1 MLKNYIKI
9 AWRNLIKGKL
19 HSMVNV
25 MGLTIGIAC
34 CLLISIYIVH
44 ELNYDN
50 HFDDSDRIYRIAWF
64 SENPQTRTPH
74 PMAQALVKDFPEVQ
88 AATSISPIWGPG
100 LTRPVFSI
108 RHQEKR
114 FDEKGIFSADSTF
127 FEVFSFDLLY
137 GDKNQA
143 LQQPG
148 GIVLTQEMAEKYFS
162 GENPMGKTLRINEQM
177 ELTVTGVMKNIP
189 DNTHFHF
196 DFLISY
202 VSMKLNASESSEY
215 YTWADF
221 GHFNYMKLGPEADAE
236 QLEKKMTAWSDQY
249 INWTESERQKLQE
262 GSIGFR
268 LQPITDIHLYSDLRW
283 ELEANGNIAYIYI
296 FFGAALF
303 ILIIACI
310 NFMNLSTARSLT
322 RAKEVGLR
330 KSAGAS
336 RSQLIMQFLAESFLM
351 TGISVLLAFG
361 IVDYLLP
368 WFNEYSGIKS
378 SLSWSDW
385 KVWAGGALAV
395 FTLGMI
401 SGSYPAFVMSK
412 YNPTRVLKGKFSG
425 SREGV
430 WLRKALVVLQFSVSV
445 VMIAGTLLIYEQLDY
460 LDQKDLGFQKEQI
473 VVVPIKGDHVR
484 NRYIALKDQLSVISG
499 VTRVTAVSNY
509 PGGSFNQ
516 QPIQWNT
523 NDQRISVSVLRT
535 DFNFSEML
543 DINVVEGRSFSQ
555 EYGEDRGGT
564 YLLNETAAQ
573 QFDWDDPIGNEITFF
588 DDEITRRG
596 KVIGIVEDFHF
607 QSLHQ
612 TVSPLLIQVMP
623 DEFNYVLVKLQ
634 PENVSQQLASI
645 EETWVKFDPL
655 FAFEYSFL
663 DAEFEANY
671 LKEQKAGSI
680 LFMFSALAIFIAA
693 LGLLGLTSFA
703 VQHRIKEIGVRK
715 ILGASIA
722 SIVALLSK
730 DFVKLVVLG
739 FVIAIPIAWYTMN
752 QWLADFAYR
761 IEIGAG
767 NFILA
772 GAAALLIA
780 MITVSWQAIKA
791 AVSNPVDSLRS

>member
-1 MLKNYIKI
+1 
-9 AWRNLIKGKL
+9 
-19 HSMVNV
+19 
-25 MGLTIGIAC
+25 
-34 CLLISIYIVH
+34 
-44 ELNYDN
+44 
-50 HFDDSDRIYRIAWF
+50 
-64 SENPQTRTPH
+64 
-74 PMAQALVKDFPEVQ
+74 
-88 AATSISPIWGPG
+88 
-100 LTRPVFSI
+100 
-108 RHQEKR
+108 
-114 FDEKGIFSADSTF
+114 
-127 FEVFSFDLLY
+127 
-137 GDKNQA
+137 
-143 LQQPG
+143 
-148 GIVLTQEMAEKYFS
+148 
-162 GENPMGKTLRINEQM
+162 
-177 ELTVTGVMKNIP
+177 
-189 DNTHFHF
+189 
-196 DFLISY
+196 
-202 VSMKLNASESSEY
+202 
-215 YTWADF
+215 
-221 GHFNYMKLGPEADAE
+221 
-236 QLEKKMTAWSDQY
+236 
-249 INWTESERQKLQE
+249 
-262 GSIGFR
+262 
-268 LQPITDIHLYSDLRW
+268 
-283 ELEANGNIAYIYI
+283 
-296 FFGAALF
+296 
-303 ILIIACI
+303 
-310 NFMNLSTARSLT
+310 MNLSTARSLT

-330 KSAGAS
+330 KSSGAS
-336 RSQLIMQFLAESFLM
+336 RFQLIMQFLAESFLM

-368 WFNEYSGIKS
+368 WFNEYAGIKS

-385 KVWAGGALAV
+385 KVWAGGASAV

-445 VMIAGTLLIYEQLDY
+445 VMIAGTLLMYQQLDY

-484 NRYIALKDQLSVISG
+484 NRYIALKDQLSGISG
-499 VTRVTAVSNY
+499 VTRVTAASNY

-516 QPIQWNT
+516 QPIQWHS

-535 DFNFSEML
+535 DFNFSETL
-543 DINVVEGRSFSQ
+543 DINIVEGRSFSQ

-564 YLLNETAAQ
+564 YMLNETAAQ
-573 QFDWDDPIGNEITFF
+573 LFDWDDPVGNEITFF

-623 DEFNYVLVKLQ
+623 DDFNYVLVKLQ

-671 LKEQKAGSI
+671 RKEQKAGSI
-680 LFMFSALAIFIAA
+680 LFMFSALAIFIAT

-703 VQHRIKEIGVRK
+703 VQNRTKEIGVRK

-730 DFVKLVVLG
+730 DFVKLVLIG

-761 IEIGAG
+761 TEIGLG

-780 MITVSWQAIKA
+780 IITVSWQTIRA
-791 AVSNPVDSLRS
+791 AVSNPVDSLRSE